1 MAALTSLLQ
10 GVRAGDL
17 RRANGRVVLENLIS
31 SGAATVPELARRT
44 ALSKPTVAS
53 ALRALQNAGLV
64 EERGLRSGQSG
75 QAPVVWGIDNSAGA
89 VLSVDVGT
97 QWVRLALTGLD
108 GTRAATWRERPA
120 SPSADGVLAALDAG
134 LEHVVEEAGLRPGTI
149 AFTVV
154 GSPGVVRPE
163 SGVLEHASNLP
174 GWGDARTLDALRAR
188 FGSGLLVMKDVYLAA
203 LGEARARRDAGQ
215 GDFVLFSIGR
225 GVGAAVVRDGQP
237 LSGTHGMAGEI
248 AFLPL
253 AATRAAGQ
261 ENDGPS
267 ARGAFEEAAS
277 ADAMLEQAA
286 RAGARFGTVAELMEA
301 AREGSP
307 EAEAVVLQ
315 EGTLAAFA
323 LSAFTVAVDPPLI
336 VLAGSVGLHGGDHFA
351 RAVRAELQSA
361 LPFEAPPVEVS
372 RAGEDAILEGG
383 AEKALQ
389 LAWEKL
395 SSAL

>member
-1 MAALTSLLQ
+1 M
-10 GVRAGDL
+10 
-17 RRANGRVVLENLIS
+17 
-31 SGAATVPELARRT
+31 
-44 ALSKPTVAS
+44 
-53 ALRALQNAGLV
+53 
-64 EERGLRSGQSG
+64 
-75 QAPVVWGIDNSAGA
+75 WGIDNSAGA

-134 LEHVVEEAGLRPGTI
+134 LEHVVGEAGLRPGGI

-203 LGEARARRDAGQ
+203 LGEARARRNTGQ

-237 LSGTHGMAGEI
+237 LSGAHGMAGEI

-253 AATRAAGQ
+253 AAPRPAGQ

-315 EGTLAAFA
+315 EGALAAFA

-351 RAVRAELQSA
+351 RAVRTGLQSA